1 MSPSESRCLF
11 APLATGP
18 RFCLLHRPTA
28 GRLQGVVLYLHPF
41 AEEMNK
47 CRRMAALGARAL
59 AAAGFAVA
67 QVDLLGC
74 GDSPGDFGDATWDA
88 WKEDVQAAADWLAR
102 EQGLS
107 VGWLWGMRAGCLLA
121 AEASRCMQ
129 SVNGLLFWQ
138 PVASGAQHL
147 AQFLRLKS
155 ANELL
160 TSGTASRRDDL
171 KRTLLEKGDPVEV
184 AGYTLPAAV
193 ARGLERA
200 TLETGTQVNRI
211 VWLEISPGAP
221 PALSPAAQQ
230 RIARWQEKGLRV
242 AARAVAGP
250 PFWQTVEV
258 SECPALVEATV
269 EALQGAGSSQNTPFL
284 DSAGLERG

>member
-1 MSPSESRCLF
+1 LSAAETRCLF

-18 RFCLLHRPTA
+18 RFCLLHRPAA
-28 GRLQGVVLYLHPF
+28 GNPREAVLYLHPF

-59 AAAGFAVA
+59 AAAGFAVL

-74 GDSPGDFGDATWDA
+74 GDSPGDFGEATWEA
-88 WKEDVQAAADWLAR
+88 WLEDVQAAAEWLAR
-102 EQGLS
+102 EQGSPL
-107 VGWLWGMRAGCLLA
+107 GWLWGLRAGCLLA
-121 AEASRCMQ
+121 AEASRRME
-129 SVNGLLFWQ
+129 SVNGLLLWQ
-138 PVASGAQHL
+138 PVPNGAQHL

-160 TSGTASRRDDL
+160 ASGMASRRDDL
-171 KRTLLEKGDPVEV
+171 RRQLMEGGKPVKV
-184 AGYTLPAAV
+184 AGYTLSPAL

-200 TLETGTQVNRI
+200 SLEIGAQVKRI
-211 VWLEISPGAP
+211 AWLEVSLAAQ

-230 RIARWQEKGLRV
+230 RIARWQATGV
-242 AARAVAGP
+242 QVTARAVAGP

-258 SECPALVEATV
+258 SECAALVAAAV
-269 EALQGAGSSQNTPFL
+269 ETLQGV
-284 DSAGLERG
+284 

>member
-1 MSPSESRCLF
+1 MFPIDSRCLF

-18 RFCLLHRPTA
+18 RFCLLHRPAA
-28 GRLQGVVLYLHPF
+28 GTPLGVVLYLHPF

-74 GDSPGDFGDATWDA
+74 GDSPGDFGEATWDA
-88 WKEDVQAAADWLAR
+88 WTQDVQAAAEWLAR
-102 EQGLS
+102 QQGLS
-107 VGWLWGMRAGCLLA
+107 MAWLWGLRAGCLLA
-121 AEASRCMQ
+121 AEASRRIE
-129 SVNGLLFWQ
+129 SVNGLLLWQ

-155 ANELL
+155 ANALL
-160 TSGTASRRDDL
+160 ASGSASRRDDL
-171 KRTLLEKGDPVEV
+171 RRKLVEEDQPVEV
-184 AGYTLPAAV
+184 AGYTLSPAL

-200 TLETGTQVNRI
+200 TLEVGAQVKRI
-211 VWLEISPGAP
+211 VWLEVSATTP
-221 PALSPAAQQ
+221 PALSPAAGQ
-230 RIARWQEKGLRV
+230 RIARWQAQELQV
-242 AARAVAGP
+242 AAHAVAGS

-258 SECPALVEATV
+258 SECHALAEATV
-269 EALQGAGSSQNTPFL
+269 SALQTGG
-284 DSAGLERG
+284 G

>member
-1 MSPSESRCLF
+1 MSPTESRCLF

-18 RFCLLHRPTA
+18 RFCLLHRPAA
-28 GRLQGVVLYLHPF
+28 GSPREVVLYLHPF

-74 GDSPGDFGDATWDA
+74 GDSPGDFGEATWDA
-88 WKEDVQAAADWLAR
+88 WREDVQAAAEWLAQQ
-102 EQGLS
+102 QGLP
-107 VGWLWGMRAGCLLA
+107 VGWLWGLRAGCLLA
-121 AEASRCMQ
+121 AEASRRME
-129 SVNGLLFWQ
+129 SVNGLLLWQ

-160 TSGTASRRDDL
+160 ASGTASRRDDL
-171 KRTLLEKGDPVEV
+171 KRTLLEEGEPVEV
-184 AGYTLPAAV
+184 AGYTLSPAL

-200 TLETGTQVNRI
+200 TLETGAQVNRI
-211 VWLEISPGAP
+211 AWIEVSPA
-221 PALSPAAQQ
+221 AQLTLSPAARQ
-230 RIARWQEKGLRV
+230 RIARWQEGGLRV
-242 AARAVAGP
+242 AAHAVAGP

-269 EALQGAGSSQNTPFL
+269 EALQAGTLSKNTPSL
-284 DSAGLERG
+284 DGTGLEKG